1 MRIDNGATDPT
12 TNPPTDATDPLPPGW
27 SRARYITPEQA
38 RIEYPTYDDRNQLVN
53 EHNQPADEWLIE
65 LCDNYLSQLHAG
77 SWGRMFYITSDDSR
91 RAAAEFLATTIEGV
105 NNARQQR
112 SARG

>member
-1 MRIDNGATDPT
+1 MRIDNGATDPRE
-12 TNPPTDATDPLPPGW
+12 ATDP
-27 SRARYITPEQA
+27 
-38 RIEYPTYDDRNQLVN
+38 PTETRNQLVN

-65 LCDNYLSQLHAG
+65 LCAEYMQSLHVG
-77 SWGRMFYITSDDSR
+77 SWGRSFYITSDNGR
-91 RAAAEFLATTIEGV
+91 RSAAEFLATTIEGV